1 MEHFARY
8 FPQFVCEG
16 AYLHALL
23 RDLCGMEHFT
33 RFFPQFVS
41 DCLND
46 LYLCAKIEEI
56 GRGEINDDSL
66 Y

>member
-23 RDLCGMEHFT
+23 RG
-33 RFFPQFVS
+33 FVCDGTLWCIFNANYS

-46 LYLCAKIEEI
+46 LYLYAKIEEI